1 MMMMPRRRRAIGEV
15 VSAAILL
22 AGMAAASIAMLAAVG
37 EQSQVTTDDIRSRM
51 DIMRAQA
58 VEQLDVT
65 GTSWNGPAGGGIG
78 NYTFLV
84 SNFGDFNTTI
94 PFALYDVDGAEV
106 TNRDVIYT
114 TMGNTN
120 IAHCT
125 TAVNCDLYKEPLPY
139 KGLIRIIMVD
149 WPGTAA
155 GGDPLIIVTD
165 TGRAMRVGDR

>member
-1 MMMMPRRRRAIGEV
+1 MTPRRRRAIGEAA
-15 VSAAILL
+15 SASILL

-37 EQSQVTTDDIRSRM
+37 EQAQVTTDDIRSRM

-58 VEQLDVT
+58 IEQLDVT
-65 GTSWNGPAGGGIG
+65 GTSWNGPPGGGIG

-94 PFALYDVDGAEV
+94 PFALYDTNGRDV
-106 TNRDVIYT
+106 TNENVIYKV
-114 TMGNTN
+114 MNDTN
-120 IAHCT
+120 VEHCT
-125 TAVNCDLYKEPLPY
+125 TAANCELYTIPLPY
-139 KGLIRIIMVD
+139 KGIIRVIMVD
-149 WPGTAA
+149 WPGGAA

>member
-1 MMMMPRRRRAIGEV
+1 MTPRRRAIGEV
-15 VSAAILL
+15 ASAAILL
-22 AGMAAASIAMLAAVG
+22 AGMAAASITMLAAVG

-65 GTSWNGPAGGGIG
+65 GTSWHATGGGNG

-94 PFALYDVDGAEV
+94 PFALYDTNGRDV
-106 TNRDVIYT
+106 TNENVIYT

-125 TAVNCDLYKEPLPY
+125 TAVNCELYTEPLPY
-139 KGLIRIIMVD
+139 KGLVRVIMVG